1 MYTNKQGVLSCWFKH
16 VLTVWQVLKC
26 FQLRFTF
33 STKDLGLPLTL
44 LTITICYIK
53 IYWSKDVPPCLFL
66 LLLLLLSFSVFLFWS
81 ECTLMYVSPLPSE
94 LLDWPLR
101 LMPLLVTN
109 NYVGNPRLGLLNI
122 FMQMWSWHWRLSS
135 TLLATGAKDSKG
147 VHPFACPM
155 YLHRHLAKGE
165 GRFGQVC
172 FGLLGPHHVVQTAE
186 RPACKPKPK
195 MQSPIT
201 DKAHKQRKMCQTQWP
216 SKSHLVVIALQ
227 LWNSL
232 LLSAES
238 APECEFS
245 HELKR
250 V

>member
-26 FQLRFTF
+26 FQHRFTF
-33 STKDLGLPLTL
+33 STEDLGLPLTL

-122 FMQMWSWHWRLSS
+122 FMQMWSWLGRLSS

-147 VHPFACPM
+147 VHPFAGPM
-155 YLHRHLAKGE
+155 YLHRHLTWYTKNNFIPSSAVLRGGKGRGE
-165 GRFGQVC
+165 V
-172 FGLLGPHHVVQTAE
+172 
-186 RPACKPKPK
+186 
-195 MQSPIT
+195 
-201 DKAHKQRKMCQTQWP
+201 WP
-216 SKSHLVVIALQ
+216 SLFWSVGTSPRGP
-227 LWNSL
+227 NSR
-232 LLSAES
+232 ET
-238 APECEFS
+238 CM
-245 HELKR
+245 
-250 V
+250 